1 MFLVNI
7 FKAFISGLLTLIYLI
22 GDNWFWIFGII
33 FFIGCAVLETKEISN
48 EFEDDERQIL

>member
-7 FKAFISGLLTLIYLI
+7 FKAFVSGLLTLIYLI

>member
-1 MFLVNI
+1 MILI
-7 FKAFISGLLTLIYLI
+7 KGFISGILTIIYLL
-22 GDNWFWIFGII
+22 GENWYWIFGMI